1 MKKVALILLSMIFIF
16 SCTVFVFADSNAIE
30 FNSDDST
37 VEVHNA
43 STGYSSYK
51 VIVQK
56 GNQKYYYDIFSDVE
70 VFPLSMGN
78 GTYKVTILGS
88 NDGRR
93 YRRLFSR
100 SFYAKLEENRVFLSS
115 SQTVNFNE
123 ESEVVKV
130 AKEITKDAKTDLEK
144 FEIIH
149 EYVTTHMTYDFR
161 KARTVKPGYIP
172 NPDKILK
179 AEKGIC
185 YDFAAV
191 TASMLR
197 SVNVPT
203 KLIKGYSVYTTAY
216 HAWNEVLLD
225 GEWKVVDTSTDSF
238 YVMYNMDFSNTKD
251 SEDYEV
257 KKIY

>member
-1 MKKVALILLSMIFIF
+1 MKRLSLIMLSVIFIL

-30 FNSDDST
+30 FNSDDAT
-37 VEVHNA
+37 VEVRNS

-51 VIVQK
+51 AMIQK
-56 GNQKYYYDIFSDVE
+56 GNQKYFYDILSEVE

-78 GTYKVTILGS
+78 GTYNVTILGS

-93 YRRLFSR
+93 YRKLFSK
-100 SFYAKLEENRVFLSS
+100 SFNAVFEENRVFLSA

-123 ESEVVKV
+123 KSEVAKI
-130 AKEITKDAKTDLEK
+130 AKEITKDATTDVEK
-144 FEIIH
+144 FNIIH
-149 EYVTTHMTYDFR
+149 EYVTTHMTYDFE
-161 KARTVKPGYIP
+161 KADTVKPGYIP
-172 NPDKILK
+172 EPDKLL
-179 AEKGIC
+179 ESGKGIC

-203 KLIKGYSVYTTAY
+203 KLVKGYSVYTSVY
-216 HAWNEVLLD
+216 HAWNEVLID

-238 YVMYNMDFSNTKD
+238 YVMYNMDFSNIKD